1 MGISALSEMQEKVSQ
16 AFNQSAADI
25 VVLSPTG
32 TGKTLAYL
40 LPLVESINLA
50 SDELQAMV
58 IVPGRELALQSASV
72 LASMG
77 SGVRGY
83 ACYGG
88 RMAMDEHREMR
99 KVCPQIVFG
108 TPGRLIDHLDK
119 DNLSASAIRTLVIDE
134 FDKCLDMGFADEMMA
149 LMHRLKEVRRHVLL
163 SATEADVIP
172 QFVNMK
178 RVSVIDYRDAHEN
191 EASRVC
197 VQQLFSPSKDKLET
211 LYAYLCTTDGQ
222 STIVFA
228 NHRDSVQ
235 RIGDFLTERGFVVSI
250 FHGGFD
256 QQQREAALYKFS
268 NGSANVMVCTDLA
281 SRGLDIDNIANVV
294 HYHLPETPEAYVHR
308 TGRTARWNAEGNSVF
323 LLGPTETLPT
333 YVKGAATLT
342 LPEHL
347 SQPALPRM
355 CTIYIGKGKK
365 DKISKGDIMGFLC
378 KKGNLQKEDIGKI
391 DVKER
396 YAYVAVTTDKVAKL
410 LKTVKNEKIKGLKTL
425 FQLIK

>member
-1 MGISALSEMQEKVSQ
+1 
-16 AFNQSAADI
+16 
-25 VVLSPTG
+25 
-32 TGKTLAYL
+32 
-40 LPLVESINLA
+40 
-50 SDELQAMV
+50 
-58 IVPGRELALQSASV
+58 
-72 LASMG
+72 
-77 SGVRGY
+77 
-83 ACYGG
+83 
-88 RMAMDEHREMR
+88 MR

-119 DNLSASAIRTLVIDE
+119 NNLSASAIRTLVIDE

-149 LMHRLKEVRRHVLL
+149 LMHRLKEVHRHVLL

-333 YVKGAATLT
+333 YVEGAATLT

>member
-1 MGISALSEMQEKVSQ
+1 MSRHGLS
-16 AFNQSAADI
+16 
-25 VVLSPTG
+25 
-32 TGKTLAYL
+32 
-40 LPLVESINLA
+40 
-50 SDELQAMV
+50 
-58 IVPGRELALQSASV
+58 
-72 LASMG
+72 
-77 SGVRGY
+77 
-83 ACYGG
+83 
-88 RMAMDEHREMR
+88 
-99 KVCPQIVFG
+99 
-108 TPGRLIDHLDK
+108 
-119 DNLSASAIRTLVIDE
+119 
-134 FDKCLDMGFADEMMA
+134 DEMMA
-149 LMHRLKEVRRHVLL
+149 LMHRLKEVHRHVLL

-172 QFVNMK
+172 QFVYMK
-178 RVSVIDYRDAHEN
+178 RVSVVDYRDAHEN

-211 LYAYLCTTDGQ
+211 LYAYLCSTDGQ

-256 QQQREAALYKFS
+256 QQQREAAPYKFS

-333 YVKGAATLT
+333 YVEEAATLT

-347 SQPALPRM
+347 SQPAQPRM
-355 CTIYIGKGKK
+355 CTIYIG
-365 DKISKGDIMGFLC
+365 
-378 KKGNLQKEDIGKI
+378 
-391 DVKER
+391 R
-396 YAYVAVTTDKVAKL
+396 AR
-410 LKTVKNEKIKGLKTL
+410 KIKLARATL
-425 FQLIK
+425 WAFFAKKEIFKKKI

>member
-1 MGISALSEMQEKVSQ
+1 MGISALSEMQENVSQ
-16 AFNQSAADI
+16 AFSQSVADI

-134 FDKCLDMGFADEMMA
+134 FDKCLDMGFADEMKA

-308 TGRTARWNAEGNSVF
+308 TARWNAEGNSVF

-333 YVKGAATLT
+333 YVEEAATLT